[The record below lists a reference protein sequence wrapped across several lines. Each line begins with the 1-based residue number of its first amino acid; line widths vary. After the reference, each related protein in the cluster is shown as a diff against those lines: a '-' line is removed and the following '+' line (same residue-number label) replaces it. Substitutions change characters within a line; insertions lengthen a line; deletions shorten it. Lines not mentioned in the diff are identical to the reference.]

1 LRRSPAHAAEGQPF
15 TRGKEGVRMKRC
27 FWTFA
32 VGILLFTAVAGAA
45 QRDLIPMDSS
55 QTNHLKAYGLIYH
68 VLARGQKAHWL
79 LNYRGGSFL
88 ADASDELEREAH
100 LSGVSVERIG
110 DADASQ
116 IDQVIAANNMDDV
129 LLEKA
134 PRVAVYKPP
143 GQDPWDDAVT
153 MVLDYAEI
161 PYDKIWDTEVLGGK
175 LSQYDW
181 LHLHH
186 EDFTGQFGKFYG
198 TYRNVRWYQKKVYE
212 FEKAA
217 HEAGFATVPQ
227 HKAAVAR
234 AIQAFVGRGGF
245 LFAMCLATDT
255 LDIALAAG
263 DTDIVP
269 PEIDHTPVDPAYQ
282 SKLHFERTFAF
293 KDFRVDVNPLTNA
306 FSNIDVNQ
314 VNSAARIE
322 PQPFSLFEFSAKYDP
337 VPSMLTQDH
346 VKRNLPG
353 FKGQTTTFN
362 PATIRDSV
370 VILGKEEKTGA
381 VRYLHGDFGEGTFT
395 FYGGHDPEDMNHLVG
410 ELPTDVSLF
419 PNSPGYRLI
428 LNNILFPAAKKKKL
442 KT

>member
-1 LRRSPAHAAEGQPF
+1 MKHGLCTAAG
-15 TRGKEGVRMKRC
+15 
-27 FWTFA
+27 A
-32 VGILLFTAVAGAA
+32 LLLAAAVARGATH
-45 QRDLIPMDSS
+45 DLIPMDTS

-68 VLARGQKAHWL
+68 ALARGQKAHWL

-88 ADASDELEREAH
+88 TDASEEIEREAH
-100 LSGVSVERIG
+100 LSGITVERIDDG
-110 DADASQ
+110 QVSQ
-116 IDQVIAANNMDDV
+116 IDQVIASNNMDDV

-134 PRVAVYKPP
+134 PKVAVYKPP

-153 MVLDYAEI
+153 MVLDYADI
-161 PYDKIWDTEVLGGK
+161 PYDKLWDAEVLSGK

-198 TYRNVRWYQKKVYE
+198 TYRNVRWYQKKVYD

-217 HEAGFATVPQ
+217 REAGFATVPQ
-227 HKAAVAR
+227 HKGAVVR
-234 AIQAFVGRGGF
+234 AIQAYVGKGGF

-255 LDIALAAG
+255 LDIALASL

-269 PEIDHTPVDPAYQ
+269 PEIDHTPVDPGYT
-282 SKLHFERTFAF
+282 SKLRFDRTFAF
-293 KDFRVDVNPLTNA
+293 KDFRIDVNPLSNT

-314 VNSAARIE
+314 VNSPSRVE
-322 PQPFSLFEFSAKYDP
+322 PNPFSLFDFSAKYDP

-370 VILGKEEKTGA
+370 VILGKEERTGA